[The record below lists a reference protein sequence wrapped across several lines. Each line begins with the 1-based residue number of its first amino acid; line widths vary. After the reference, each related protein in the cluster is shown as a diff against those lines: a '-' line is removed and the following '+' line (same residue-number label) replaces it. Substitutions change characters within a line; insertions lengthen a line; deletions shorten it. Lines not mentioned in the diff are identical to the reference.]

1 MLAILVVLPALA
13 VITAVVHFVAR
24 CPWRLRRDR
33 DKKRCSNIFHMAAI
47 LRAMLSISAATVLS
61 RATGYARTMAQASV
75 LGIGVVAN
83 AYAVSYLLP
92 GLIYELFMGGILY
105 SIFIPLLV
113 DRMTREGEEDAR
125 RLTDALLT
133 LMLPLLVAVTLL
145 GIAFAEP
152 LVTLLTNWTAAED
165 LSPEAAQRTTDLAA
179 LLFRVFALQ
188 IFFFGISTIATG
200 VLQSHRRFF
209 LPTFAPVL
217 NNLIVIASF
226 AAYALLAWR
235 HPSAAVYLLAGGAT
249 LGVAV
254 MTLALVPTMWRLG
267 YEPHPRL
274 RHPALVPAARLA
286 APMLV
291 LVAASVGV
299 QAVAYLIGTSFN
311 AAPQLYYAFTIFSLP
326 YGVFVVAVATALMPE
341 LSEKYSRGDTE
352 GYRDTLSFGLRLV
365 AFVAIPS
372 TVGLVVLAEPVIA
385 LLYERGEFGPQATQE
400 VAALLVAYSVGLLG
414 YSAYFLLVRAFYSRQ
429 NTKTPAILN
438 VVLFVIYATLAYG
451 LSRFMEVIGVALAL
465 SGANVVLALL
475 GLAAMRRETKRLDG
489 RRLLRS
495 LAKILAAGAAMYAV
509 ARGGMALLGDG
520 SGTLERAFIVAVVG
534 GVSLAAYLGVALL
547 LKAEELKPAVAL
559 LRRRGQEPSPDS
571 SSF

>member
-1 MLAILVVLPALA
+1 
-13 VITAVVHFVAR
+13 
-24 CPWRLRRDR
+24 
-33 DKKRCSNIFHMAAI
+33 MAAI

-75 LGIGVVAN
+75 LGVGVVAN

-125 RLTDALLT
+125 RLTDT
-133 LMLPLLVAVTLL
+133 LFTLVLPLLAAVTLL

-152 LVTLLTNWTAAED
+152 LVTLTTNWTSAEE
-165 LSPEAAQRTTDLAA
+165 LSPEAARETTDLAV
-179 LLFRVFALQ
+179 LFFRIFALQ
-188 IFFFGISTIATG
+188 VLFYGISTIATG

-217 NNLIVIASF
+217 NNLVVIASF
-226 AAYALLAWR
+226 VGYALLAGR
-235 HPSAAVYLLAGGAT
+235 NPTAAVYLLAAGAT

-254 MTLALVPTMWRLG
+254 MALALIPTMWRLG
-267 YEPHPRL
+267 YEPRPRL
-274 RHPALVPAARLA
+274 KHPALIPAARLA
-286 APMLV
+286 GPMLV

-372 TVGLVVLAEPVIA
+372 TVGLVVLAEPIIA
-385 LLYERGEFGPQATQE
+385 LLYERGEFGPRATQE

-429 NTKTPAILN
+429 NTKTPALLN
-438 VVLFVIYATLAYG
+438 VVLFALYVALAYG
-451 LSRFMEVIGVALAL
+451 LSRLTGVIGVALAL
-465 SGANVVLALL
+465 SGANAVLALL
-475 GLAAMRRETKRLDG
+475 GLAAIRRETKRLDG

-495 LAKILAAGAAMYAV
+495 LAKILAAGAAMYA
-509 ARGGMALLGDG
+509 AAWGGTALLGVG
-520 SGTLERAFIVAVVG
+520 SGTLERAFVIAVVG
-534 GVSLAAYLGVALL
+534 GVSLAVYLGVAFL
-547 LKAEELKPAVAL
+547 LKVEELKPTAAL
-559 LRRRGQEPSPDS
+559 LRRRRPAEG
-571 SSF
+571 

>member
-1 MLAILVVLPALA
+1 
-13 VITAVVHFVAR
+13 
-24 CPWRLRRDR
+24 
-33 DKKRCSNIFHMAAI
+33 MAAI

-61 RATGYARTMAQASV
+61 RATGYARTMVQASV
-75 LGIGVVAN
+75 LGTGIVAN

-113 DRMTREGEEDAR
+113 DRLTKQGEEDAR
-125 RLTDALLT
+125 RLTDALFT
-133 LMLPLLVAVTLL
+133 LMLPLLAAVTLL
-145 GIAFAEP
+145 GIVFAEP
-152 LVTLLTNWTAAED
+152 LVALTTNWTAAEE
-165 LSPEAAQRTTDLAA
+165 LSPEAAQQTTALAA
-179 LLFRVFALQ
+179 LLFRVFTLQ
-188 IFFFGISTIATG
+188 ILFYGISTIATG

-217 NNLIVIASF
+217 NNLIVIAAF
-226 AAYALLAWR
+226 AAYALLAGR
-235 HPSAAVYLLAGGAT
+235 HPSFAVYLLAAGAT

-254 MTLALVPTMWRLG
+254 MALALIPTMWRLG

-274 RHPALVPAARLA
+274 HHPALIPAARLA
-286 APMLV
+286 VPMLV

-299 QAVAYLIGTSFN
+299 QVVAYLIGTSFN

-326 YGVFVVAVATALMPE
+326 YGVFVVAIATALMPE
-341 LSEKYSRGDTE
+341 LSEKYSRGDTA

-372 TVGLVVLAEPVIA
+372 TVGLVVLAEPIIA
-385 LLYERGEFGPQATQE
+385 LLYERGQFGPRATQE

-429 NTKTPAILN
+429 NTKTPALLN
-438 VVLFVIYATLAYG
+438 VVLFVVYVALAYG
-451 LSRFMEVIGVALAL
+451 LSRFMGVIGVALAL
-465 SGANVVLALL
+465 SGANAVLALV

-495 LAKILAAGAAMYAV
+495 LAKILVAGAAMYAV
-509 ARGGMALLGDG
+509 ARGGTALLGVG
-520 SGTLERAFIVAVVG
+520 SGTLERAFIIAVVG
-534 GVSLAAYLGVALL
+534 GVSLAAYLGMAIV

-559 LRRRGQEPSPDS
+559 LRRRAK
-571 SSF
+571 